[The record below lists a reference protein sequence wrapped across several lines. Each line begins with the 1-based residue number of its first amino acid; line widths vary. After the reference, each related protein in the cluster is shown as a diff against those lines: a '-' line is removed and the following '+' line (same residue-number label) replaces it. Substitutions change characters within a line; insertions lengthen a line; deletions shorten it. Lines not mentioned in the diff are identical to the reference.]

1 MPRHSP
7 YALYSL
13 IVYVDFLFYFVNY
26 LTQRKLIRLKQQK
39 LVLPFNNMN
48 DTYLHFFVLI
58 FDIVLYLNYAVVNVL
73 AVPIVTS
80 PCF

>member
-13 IVYVDFLFYFVNY
+13 IVYVDFLFTLLII

-73 AVPIVTS
+73 AVKLLGVPSV
-80 PCF
+80 